1 MAKFETNS
9 LDVPK
14 TYKFRTENETSDIKF
29 KAKTL
34 SIFYFHLG
42 EFWKDESQKIELK
55 INDSQIT
62 ISEMENKT
70 TILRILA
77 EKTFMKNKV
86 ELVRGSISIKNELCN
101 YTLVQNTHIFIN
113 LKFLTKLIFA

>member
-1 MAKFETNS
+1 M
-9 LDVPK
+9 PK

-29 KAKTL
+29 KAETL

-55 INDSQIT
+55 INDSLLT

-70 TILRILA
+70 TMIRILA
-77 EKTFMKNKV
+77 EKSFMKNKV
-86 ELVRGSISIKNELCN
+86 ELVRGSISRRGHL
-101 YTLVQNTHIFIN
+101 N
-113 LKFLTKLIFA
+113 LHHQ